1 MLDSDLASLYD
12 VTTGVLNRAVKRDID
27 RFPEDFCFQLTDEEL
42 EALRFQIGIS
52 NQGRGGRRYLPY
64 VFTEQGVAMLAS
76 VLSSPRAVQVSIGIV
91 RVFVKLRAILSA
103 HTELG
108 RRAEVRE
115 ARHRAPLRLR
125 GHPRAHGAG
134 AGPAEAPYRLQR
146 GQQTGRGRAAIATL
160 GAVHPCPRRPR
171 ATRTKLS
178 TLLGHPAPK
187 GEKCTLRAVVAIDGT
202 LRPGVPKTF
211 VHAGSILRV
220 ERCLETRLEITVSEA
235 P

>member
-108 RRAEVRE
+108 RRLDELERKFEKHDTELHYVFEAIRE
-115 ARHRAPLRLR
+115 LMAPEPVPPKRRIGFNADNKLGEESRNSKLRRRAPVSTS
-125 GHPRAHGAG
+125 
-134 AGPAEAPYRLQR
+134 PASNAY
-146 GQQTGRGRAAIATL
+146 
-160 GAVHPCPRRPR
+160 
-171 ATRTKLS
+171 
-178 TLLGHPAPK
+178 
-187 GEKCTLRAVVAIDGT
+187 
-202 LRPGVPKTF
+202 
-211 VHAGSILRV
+211 
-220 ERCLETRLEITVSEA
+220 
-235 P
+235 